1 MYSPAMTNSAIDAS
15 TGHSAATIRLGR
27 FELPLSTP
35 LVMGIVNVTPDSFYA
50 GGRHATADAAIR
62 HALELRTQGADI
74 IDVGGES
81 TRPGAESVALFEEL
95 RRVLPVIEA
104 LSANDFPISVD
115 TSKPEVI
122 AQSIARGA
130 SMINDV
136 NALQAGGALKAAAAA
151 DVGVCLMH
159 RQGDPQT
166 MQIDPHYDDVV
177 NEVLEF
183 LHHRIEAA
191 ERAGIARD
199 RIIVDP
205 GFGFGKRTAHN
216 VALLRHLDHLHTLG
230 VPLLVGLSRK
240 AIFGRPPGCG
250 PVSGPAYSLAA
261 TLLAAQAGA
270 AIIRTHDVAATR
282 DVLAVL
288 RAVNGVR

>member
-1 MYSPAMTNSAIDAS
+1 MANSAIDES
-15 TGHSAATIRLGR
+15 TDPPAATIRLGR

-50 GGRHATADAAIR
+50 GSRHATAHAAIH

-81 TRPGAESVALFEEL
+81 TRPGATPVALHEEL
-95 RRVLPVIEA
+95 RRVLPVVEA
-104 LSANDFPISVD
+104 LSTNDFPISVD

-122 AQSIARGA
+122 AQSVARGA

-136 NALQAGGALKAAAAA
+136 NALQADGALEAAAAA

-166 MQIDPHYDDVV
+166 MQNDPHYGDVV

-183 LHHRIEAA
+183 LHDRIEAA
-191 ERAGIARD
+191 ERTGIARE
-199 RIIVDP
+199 RIVVDP

-216 VALLRHLDHLHTLG
+216 VALLRHLGRFRALG
-230 VPLLVGLSRK
+230 VPLLVGPSRK
-240 AIFGRPPGCG
+240 AIFGRPPGCS

-261 TLLAAQAGA
+261 ALLAAQAGA